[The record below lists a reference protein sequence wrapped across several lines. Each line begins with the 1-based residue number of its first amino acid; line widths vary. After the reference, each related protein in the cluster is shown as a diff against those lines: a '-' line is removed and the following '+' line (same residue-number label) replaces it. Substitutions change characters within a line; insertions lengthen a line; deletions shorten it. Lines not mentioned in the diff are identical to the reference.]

1 MDNSEIKV
9 ILSERGKELAY
20 VGTFKYRFIGSI
32 KKGELLKW
40 RCTKNNCTA
49 MIYSGPDKN
58 IVIKSSGQHKHKGNS
73 PNKLERQVLRENCK
87 RRAEESLS
95 TQPLKL
101 IRSELLNEQ
110 SSIVH
115 KDLKTVR
122 KAMYD
127 RRRKVLPKLPKSQD
141 IFLQLN
147 LMKTQDDFKFRGQ
160 PFIHIPEDNSFVCIT
175 SDFNLLFMIKHDCI
189 DFFADGSQFILK
201 KLHVDFEKAAHQ
213 AAYEVF
219 ENVQLIACRFHLGQ
233 SWWRKINSDSILRI
247 AYKKENDE
255 LGNWLKSFF
264 GLAFLPNH
272 EVADAFVELMSVCP
286 NDKVCSE
293 FRDYVFNNY
302 IDDESPF
309 PPNIWAKEPMFDPR
323 TTNAVES
330 FHRTYNSQFYKSHPH
345 IHLVIMVLQETQ
357 AETMTKIRS
366 IETDSY
372 KSMSFI
378 EMQKI
383 NATIMAYDEYLRNK
397 CSKDLLKYLLKVGNK
412 YLGIPL

>member
-1 MDNSEIKV
+1 
-9 ILSERGKELAY
+9 
-20 VGTFKYRFIGSI
+20 
-32 KKGELLKW
+32 
-40 RCTKNNCTA
+40 

-58 IVIKSSGQHKHKGNS
+58 IVIKSSGQHNHVGNS
-73 PNKLERQVLRENCK
+73 PNKLERQVLREKCK

-101 IRSELLNEQ
+101 IRSELLNNLEQ

-115 KDLKTVR
+115 KDLKN
-122 KAMYD
+122 AMYD
-127 RRRKVLPKLPKSQD
+127 RRRKVLPKLPKSPAD
-141 IFLQLN
+141 VFLQLN

-175 SDFNLLFMIKHDCI
+175 CDFNQQFMIKHDCI
-189 DFFADGSQFILK
+189 DFFADGSQFILQ

-247 AYKKENDE
+247 ACKKENDE
-255 LGNWLKSFF
+255 LGNWIKSFF
-264 GLAFLPNH
+264 GLAFLPSH

-286 NDKVCSE
+286 NDRVCSE
-293 FRDYVFNNY
+293 FNDNIFNNY
-302 IDDESPF
+302 IDDESSF

-323 TTNAVES
+323 TINAVES
-330 FHRTYNSQFYKSHPH
+330 FHRAYNSQFYKSHPH

-357 AETMTKIRS
+357 AETMTKIQS

-378 EMQKI
+378 QMQKI
-383 NATIMAYDEYLRNK
+383 NSTIMAYDEYLRNK
-397 CSKDLLKYLLKVGNK
+397 CSKDILKYLLKVGNK

>member
-9 ILSERGKELAY
+9 ILSERGKELAN
-20 VGTFKYRFIGSI
+20 VGTFKYRFIGLI

-58 IVIKSSGQHKHKGNS
+58 IVIKSSGQHNHVGNS

-101 IRSELLNEQ
+101 IRSELLNHLEQ

-127 RRRKVLPKLPKSQD
+127 RRRKVLPKLPKSPED
-141 IFLQLN
+141 VFLQLN

-175 SDFNLLFMIKHDCI
+175 YDFNLLFMIKHDCI
-189 DFFADGSQFILK
+189 DFFADGTFNYAPKYFEQLYTIHGYKNGYYLPLVYFFLFKKSKDTYKKMWIFLQNLCVEYTGSQFILK

-233 SWWRKINSDSILRI
+233 SWWRKVS
-247 AYKKENDE
+247 
-255 LGNWLKSFF
+255 
-264 GLAFLPNH
+264 
-272 EVADAFVELMSVCP
+272 
-286 NDKVCSE
+286 
-293 FRDYVFNNY
+293 
-302 IDDESPF
+302 
-309 PPNIWAKEPMFDPR
+309 
-323 TTNAVES
+323 
-330 FHRTYNSQFYKSHPH
+330 
-345 IHLVIMVLQETQ
+345 
-357 AETMTKIRS
+357 
-366 IETDSY
+366 
-372 KSMSFI
+372 
-378 EMQKI
+378 
-383 NATIMAYDEYLRNK
+383 
-397 CSKDLLKYLLKVGNK
+397 SK
-412 YLGIPL
+412 

>member
-9 ILSERGKELAY
+9 ILSERGKELAN

-49 MIYSGPDKN
+49 MIYSGTDQN

-101 IRSELLNEQ
+101 IRSELLNKQ

-127 RRRKVLPKLPKSQD
+127 RRRKVLPKLPKSPED
-141 IFLQLN
+141 VFLQLN

-189 DFFADGSQFILK
+189 DFFADGTFNYAPKYFEQLYTIHGYKNGYYLPLVYFFLFKKSKDTYKKMWIFLQNLCVEYTGSQFILK

-233 SWWRKINSDSILRI
+233 SWWRKVS
-247 AYKKENDE
+247 
-255 LGNWLKSFF
+255 
-264 GLAFLPNH
+264 
-272 EVADAFVELMSVCP
+272 
-286 NDKVCSE
+286 
-293 FRDYVFNNY
+293 
-302 IDDESPF
+302 
-309 PPNIWAKEPMFDPR
+309 
-323 TTNAVES
+323 
-330 FHRTYNSQFYKSHPH
+330 
-345 IHLVIMVLQETQ
+345 
-357 AETMTKIRS
+357 
-366 IETDSY
+366 
-372 KSMSFI
+372 
-378 EMQKI
+378 
-383 NATIMAYDEYLRNK
+383 
-397 CSKDLLKYLLKVGNK
+397 SK
-412 YLGIPL
+412 

>member
-189 DFFADGSQFILK
+189 DFFADG
-201 KLHVDFEKAAHQ
+201 
-213 AAYEVF
+213 
-219 ENVQLIACRFHLGQ
+219 Q

>member
-9 ILSERGKELAY
+9 ILSERGKELANKGKYY
-20 VGTFKYRFIGSI
+20 VKIV
-32 KKGELLKW
+32 KDVLK
-40 RCTKNNCTA
+40 T
-49 MIYSGPDKN
+49 
-58 IVIKSSGQHKHKGNS
+58 
-73 PNKLERQVLRENCK
+73 
-87 RRAEESLS
+87 EESLS

-101 IRSELLNEQ
+101 IRSELLNKQ

-127 RRRKVLPKLPKSQD
+127 RRRKVLPKLPKSPED
-141 IFLQLN
+141 VFLQLN
-147 LMKTQDDFKFRGQ
+147 LMKTQDDLKFCGQ

-293 FRDYVFNNY
+293 FSDYVFNNY

-378 EMQKI
+378 EICLVNCWLAVVLTKKTVLLL
-383 NATIMAYDEYLRNK
+383 AT
-397 CSKDLLKYLLKVGNK
+397 
-412 YLGIPL
+412 LGTAVA